1 MNVSRQ
7 RKGKHEKWS
16 KPTRGL
22 SEGIITV
29 TNAQL
34 LSNFLA
40 ARHIGTLEPSML
52 AKPGIFTTVGVG

>member
-16 KPTRGL
+16 ELGL

-40 ARHIGTLEPSML
+40 ARHIGTPEPSML